1 MMAVRGSRAMRPSA
15 SVGGPGTGSAR
26 SKQAASSRWQKYGER
41 KSSGRQ
47 TTPAP
52 RRAASR
58 TRADAVARFS
68 AGSMAQR
75 IWTRAIRSVLG
86 AALTRAPCR
95 RAAGESIVAAARAT
109 AAPLW
114 SRLPRPGSIRAG
126 GDRMDLSYTPEEEA
140 LRARVR
146 AWLKANVPAPTAR
159 QDLDAMRAWQRT
171 LHAAGYVGA
180 SWPKEFGGA
189 GLSDMEQAILNEELA
204 FARAPGIINAMAVWW
219 VGPAIMRYG
228 TDEQK
233 RRFIPPILTADE
245 IWATGYSEPTSGSDM
260 AAARTRAVRDGDH
273 YVVSGQKIW
282 TTLAHIADWFFVL
295 VRTSTEGPKWAG
307 LSLLLMDMRSPGI
320 EVRPIRQIDGG
331 SEFNEVFMT
340 EVRVPVANLRGREGQ
355 GWEVVSSALINER
368 TGIAGSIRFDQ
379 ALDWL
384 ATTARSQGRTQDPC
398 VRQRIAELA

>member
-1 MMAVRGSRAMRPSA
+1 
-15 SVGGPGTGSAR
+15 
-26 SKQAASSRWQKYGER
+26 
-41 KSSGRQ
+41 
-47 TTPAP
+47 
-52 RRAASR
+52 
-58 TRADAVARFS
+58 
-68 AGSMAQR
+68 
-75 IWTRAIRSVLG
+75 
-86 AALTRAPCR
+86 
-95 RAAGESIVAAARAT
+95 
-109 AAPLW
+109 
-114 SRLPRPGSIRAG
+114 
-126 GDRMDLSYTPEEEA
+126 MDLSYTPEEEA
-140 LRARVR
+140 FRARVR
-146 AWLKANVPAPTAR
+146 AWLAANVPAPGAR

-273 YVVSGQKIW
+273 FVVSGQKIW

-340 EVRVPVANLRGREGQ
+340 DVRVPVANLLGREGQ

-379 ALDWL
+379 ALEWL
-384 ATTARSQGRTQDPC
+384 ATTARSQGRTEDPC
-398 VRQRIAELA
+398 VRQRIAELATKAAIVRYSGMRSLSDSLNGRMNPHLSAAMKLTTTSLTQEFSETAMEVLGPYAALMDDPRSPSNGRWTKQYLGDRSMTIAGGTSEVQRNIVAQRILGLPRDRGVDRPR